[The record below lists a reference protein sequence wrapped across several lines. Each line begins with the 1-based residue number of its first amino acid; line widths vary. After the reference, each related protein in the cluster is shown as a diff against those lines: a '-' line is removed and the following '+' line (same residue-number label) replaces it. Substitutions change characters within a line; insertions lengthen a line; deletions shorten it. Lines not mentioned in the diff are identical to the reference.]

1 MKIEYLLI
9 SLFVG
14 FLWGISPIVQKH
26 LLKKFDKLSLML
38 FFSFIYI
45 FCIIIASLYSH
56 KTILK
61 DFHSINNWDA
71 FVIIAYVVFTSFL
84 TNILILHVLKSHDSY
99 IVCALEGTAPLFT
112 LFMVYLFFDEKVTT
126 IGVLGVLLIALG
138 IFCIALNDASFKIEE
153 FIGFR

>member
-14 FLWGISPIVQKH
+14 FLWGISPIMQKH
-26 LLKKFDKLSLML
+26 LLKKFDKLSLM
-38 FFSFIYI
+38 FFFAFIYI
-45 FCIIIASLYSH
+45 FFIIMASLNSH
-56 KTILK
+56 KTIWK
-61 DFHSINNWDA
+61 DFNSLTNHDA
-71 FVIIAYVVFTSFL
+71 FIILAYVFFTSFL
-84 TNILILHVLKSHDSY
+84 TNILILHILKSHDSY

-112 LFMVYLFFDEKVTT
+112 LLMVYLFFDEKVTT

-138 IFCIALNDASFKIEE
+138 IFCISMNDSSFKMEE

>member
-14 FLWGISPIVQKH
+14 FLWGISPIMQKH
-26 LLKKFDKLSLML
+26 LLKKFDKLSLM
-38 FFSFIYI
+38 FFFAFIYI

-61 DFHSINNWDA
+61 DFYAVNNWDA
-71 FVIIAYVVFTSFL
+71 FLIISYVFFTSFL
-84 TNILILHVLKSHDSY
+84 TNILILHILKSHDSY

-112 LFMVYLFFDEKVTT
+112 LLMVYLFFDEKVTT

-138 IFCIALNDASFKIEE
+138 IFCISMNDATFTPLRI
-153 FIGFR
+153 